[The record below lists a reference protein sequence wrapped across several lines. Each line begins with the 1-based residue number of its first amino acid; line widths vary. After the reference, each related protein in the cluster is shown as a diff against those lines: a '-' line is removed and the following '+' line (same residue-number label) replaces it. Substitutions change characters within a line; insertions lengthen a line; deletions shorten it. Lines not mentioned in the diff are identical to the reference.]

1 MVESIIP
8 QDQQSMRRGRVLSVF
23 TAKVCLSFFCIRP
36 RKLNIKLIELFYLQE
51 YNATIEFYW
60 DPFLVESNSDLHI
73 VGNPKERILKI
84 DSVAKHAKHW
94 TGVDILV
101 FNTFVWWMS
110 GFTIKS

>member
-1 MVESIIP
+1 M
-8 QDQQSMRRGRVLSVF
+8 L
-23 TAKVCLSFFCIRP
+23 CHNSF
-36 RKLNIKLIELFYLQE
+36 IKLIELFYLQE

-73 VGNPKERILKI
+73 VVNPKERILKI